1 VEPQAFRHQ
10 SPRRL
15 CRGLSPPTE
24 QVCGAQPREG
34 RSARRPTRGA
44 GPTAPAARPGPAAGS
59 GSGSEMSARRATSAG
74 GRSSLHRTRTA
85 GSPRLGPPRSRGVG
99 RGLGA
104 LLTSSATVG
113 SRSAKR
119 AADSRTDR
127 GSARSQSSRSRSAF
141 TLVRRGVCPRACAP
155 ARHARGRV
163 PGDDGEV
170 QRPVEQSAQRA
181 HGDNSSNGGAG
192 RPRAA
197 PHTPRT
203 RLSRA

>member
-1 VEPQAFRHQ
+1 MEPQAFRHQ

-104 LLTSSATVG
+104 LLTSSATAG
-113 SRSAKR
+113 SRSAKQGGR
-119 AADSRTDR
+119 FANRPRIGEVAELEIEVGLHPRSARRVPTCLRAGSPRARTCTRGRRRGPASCRAECSEGSWRQLVERRCGAAPRRPAYAADE
-127 GSARSQSSRSRSAF
+127 A
-141 TLVRRGVCPRACAP
+141 V
-155 ARHARGRV
+155 
-163 PGDDGEV
+163 
-170 QRPVEQSAQRA
+170 
-181 HGDNSSNGGAG
+181 
-192 RPRAA
+192 
-197 PHTPRT
+197 
-203 RLSRA
+203 

>member
-1 VEPQAFRHQ
+1 
-10 SPRRL
+10 
-15 CRGLSPPTE
+15 
-24 QVCGAQPREG
+24 
-34 RSARRPTRGA
+34 
-44 GPTAPAARPGPAAGS
+44 
-59 GSGSEMSARRATSAG
+59 
-74 GRSSLHRTRTA
+74 
-85 GSPRLGPPRSRGVG
+85 LGPPRSRGVG

-113 SRSAKR
+113 SRSAKQGGR
-119 AADSRTDR
+119 FANRPRIGEVAELEIEV
-127 GSARSQSSRSRSAF
+127 GLH
-141 TLVRRGVCPRACAP
+141 TLVRRGVCPRAWAP